1 MGQKVFE
8 KEILFN
14 SLFREDLLEIF
25 QKPELFESTK
35 PRKNERSKI
44 SFEERKKIL
53 SKLLAINQANFLK
66 SFTNFSTQESSNGGT
81 AQ

>member
-1 MGQKVFE
+1 MDRVNGNSDEEFERQYSGKYYKSLNYSRVKMGQKVFE

-14 SLFREDLLEIF
+14 SLFREDLMEIF

-44 SFEERKKIL
+44 SFE
-53 SKLLAINQANFLK
+53 
-66 SFTNFSTQESSNGGT
+66 
-81 AQ
+81 